1 MPVFW
6 TDEKAEAML
15 LTNGASAYALQA
27 EKCIR
32 HHFTILNHRVFKIRF
47 VSFLANSLFKDRQF
61 IYSNRQ
67 YVVPNDEWLEMLIIT
82 SF

>member
-1 MPVFW
+1 
-6 TDEKAEAML
+6 ML
-15 LTNGASAYALQA
+15 LTNGAASI
-27 EKCIR
+27 CIAGR
-32 HHFTILNHRVFKIRF
+32 EMHQGDHFKIWCLHNSQLPGFKIRF